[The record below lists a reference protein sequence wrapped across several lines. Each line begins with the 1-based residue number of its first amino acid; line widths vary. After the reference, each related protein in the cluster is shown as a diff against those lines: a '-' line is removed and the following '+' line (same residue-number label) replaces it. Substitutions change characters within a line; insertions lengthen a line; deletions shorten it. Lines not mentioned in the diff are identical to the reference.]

1 LLTADLVHV
10 RRRGDRLTVVPVAE
24 AERPRARELAA
35 TALLLVRAHVGLP
48 RGALLEAWSQVAIAP
63 AENRLAR
70 GLFKLALD
78 ACEFEEGAGLD
89 PVELRRAIFTQAAAV
104 RGSGRDFDRAVVL
117 ADIAQAR
124 GLDPDAIE
132 EALYSDLPTAH
143 VLRKADLPSPDGLLA
158 QHDLASH
165 QTVLLR
171 AVKVQARV
179 FSASAGGYRALFR
192 KLKFHRLLY
201 VVTPLDRVGSRR
213 ALPGADHRGRVW
225 EPLGG
230 SHLDSCAGYAI
241 DLDGPM
247 SLFEQT
253 TKYGLN
259 LALALPAIMAC
270 DAWEVRAD
278 VRWGKDRRPLRYHLR
293 GGGESSASNN
303 ASLPDEVAALLADLR
318 QQESPWQVSP
328 SEAILALPGLGVCVP
343 DLEFVHRGSGQRV
356 VHEVLG
362 FWSRAAVWKRV
373 EMAEA
378 GLPFPV
384 VFAVS
389 KHLRVSEE
397 VLPADAPAALYV
409 YARTMGARA
418 VLERVETVAAAAR
431 R

>member
-104 RGSGRDFDRAVVL
+104 RGSGRDFDRAAVL

-124 GLDPDAIE
+124 GLDVDAIE

-165 QTVLLR
+165 QTILLR
-171 AVKVQARV
+171 AVKMQARV

-192 KLKFHRLLY
+192 KLKFHRLLH
-201 VVTPLDRVGSRR
+201 TITELDRG
-213 ALPGADHRGRVW
+213 
-225 EPLGG
+225 
-230 SHLDSCAGYAI
+230 AGYAI

-247 SLFEQT
+247 SLFGQT

-278 VRWGKDRRPLRYHLR
+278 VRWGKDRRPVRYHLR
-293 GGGESSASNN
+293 GGRESSVSNN
-303 ASLPDEVAALLADLR
+303 ASLPDEVAALLTDLR
-318 QQESPWQVSP
+318 QQESPWRVSP

-343 DLEFVHRGSGQRV
+343 DLEFVHRDSGQRV
-356 VHEVLG
+356 FLEVLG

-409 YARTMGARA
+409 YARAMNARA
-418 VLERVETVAAAAR
+418 VLERVEAVAGRLVPAVE
-431 R
+431 